1 MIWSHDL
8 EKEHGEKAKA
18 VAESYRHLFSS
29 PLATLVLADL
39 GALCHE
45 TETTFDPDSRV
56 SAFKEGQRSVLLWIL
71 YLARSQPV
79 TKKEAKDE

>member
-1 MIWSHDL
+1 MSGFHDL
-8 EKEHGEKAKA
+8 DQVHGDKAQA
-18 VAESYRHLFSS
+18 VLESYRHLFSS

-45 TETTFDPDSRV
+45 TETTFDSDPRV

-71 YLARSQPV
+71 YLARSKPV